1 MSYLEEYKKLKSKI
15 IYNKKKIEAYEPDF
29 LDEIED
35 KIYGDISEQQ
45 KIKYEIENLELESLK
60 LTDEEKIL
68 YSKIMELILFKLN
81 NSNVNYSEVKKLIVA
96 AEIFY
101 NIEYGFYTS
110 IKDINIED
118 LMSELEEKGKVR

>member
-35 KIYGDISEQQ
+35 KIYGDISEHQ
-45 KIKYEIENLELESLK
+45 KIKYEIENLEFESLK

-81 NSNVNYSEVKKLIVA
+81 SSNINYSDIKKLIVA

-101 NIEYGFYTS
+101 NLEYGFYKS
-110 IKDINIED
+110 IKDINVDELI
-118 LMSELEEKGKVR
+118 LELEEKRVVK